1 MMLQGFAF
9 FLAALFWVL
18 TAFYGVIASQAFIQE
33 QFLAPRLFPP
43 VAFFA
48 DWHAA
53 IGLAMVAPW
62 TIVRLLGERTARVIA
77 AAVVSV
83 AGLALI
89 ALVAPLPVAPTSTT
103 SLITVTVGLVAMTL
117 LSVAEWKP
125 SASCT
130 LSAAMPASE
139 RTAADLIACLLAA
152 VGAALAQGVA
162 TLVVTGSAPVAS
174 GSAHGLRLH
183 LLLGGAGFL
192 CLALVRALAELSPRR
207 RRLIERVLT
216 GGAMAA
222 VLSAFLLFVVLASV
236 SIRGAAGAAIAVAM
250 GAAIALAMI
259 ARGAGADS
267 TSSDGVA
274 DAVSSLAPRLTK
286 QWWGFALWLVA
297 MTAFAAAVAIASHTA
312 DWNFVL
318 ARTGV
323 VITWML
329 TLAGA
334 IAVTR
339 GIRMAAAALSFA
351 TAAVILAGH
360 LWLPAATPAPAS
372 AALDPGSRWL
382 AEMLEPATRA
392 AEDGDIVGLLH
403 ARTNIPRG
411 TTIEPVDVSLATL
424 DGEPSTQRPHIFVFV
439 VDSLRRDYLS
449 PYNPKVTFTPSIAAL
464 AGDSLVFR
472 NAFTQ
477 YGATGLSV
485 PSLWV
490 GGPILHKQY
499 VTPFAP
505 MNSLAKLLD
514 HERYR
519 QWIGMDNIM
528 DVILPASDA
537 REPLDQGVAVK
548 DFRMCN
554 TLVDIRTRLAGG
566 APDAPV
572 FVYSLPQDVHVSVVG
587 REGATPVDG
596 RSYEGFY
603 APVAS
608 RVARLDACLGEFVND
623 LKSLGLYDQSVIV
636 LTSDHGDSLGEEGRM
651 GHAYSLHPEVIRVP
665 MIVHVPAAMRSQWSW
680 DVERAAFT
688 TDVTPTL
695 YRLLGHDT
703 HAPAEFF
710 GESLAHPAGVTLP
723 MPADRMVAASYGAV
737 YGALLDGGRRYYVFD
752 AIAMREMAFSIG
764 SDANAG
770 TRIDVTANIQQR
782 GLAVIRR
789 TVDDISRFY
798 RYPAASA
805 TSRIATRH

>member
-339 GIRMAAAALSFA
+339 GIRMAAAALSFGCRPQRRPRRRRLSIPARAGSLRCSNRRRERLRMA
-351 TAAVILAGH
+351 TS
-360 LWLPAATPAPAS
+360 S
-372 AALDPGSRWL
+372 ACC
-382 AEMLEPATRA
+382 TRA
-392 AEDGDIVGLLH
+392 RIFRG
-403 ARTNIPRG
+403 ARQSNRSTSVWRRW
-411 TTIEPVDVSLATL
+411 TVSRRRNVRTSSCSS
-424 DGEPSTQRPHIFVFV
+424 STV
-439 VDSLRRDYLS
+439 S
-449 PYNPKVTFTPSIAAL
+449 
-464 AGDSLVFR
+464 
-472 NAFTQ
+472 
-477 YGATGLSV
+477 GAT
-485 PSLWV
+485 
-490 GGPILHKQY
+490 I
-499 VTPFAP
+499 
-505 MNSLAKLLD
+505 
-514 HERYR
+514 
-519 QWIGMDNIM
+519 
-528 DVILPASDA
+528 
-537 REPLDQGVAVK
+537 
-548 DFRMCN
+548 C
-554 TLVDIRTRLAGG
+554 
-566 APDAPV
+566 
-572 FVYSLPQDVHVSVVG
+572 
-587 REGATPVDG
+587 
-596 RSYEGFY
+596 
-603 APVAS
+603 
-608 RVARLDACLGEFVND
+608 
-623 LKSLGLYDQSVIV
+623 
-636 LTSDHGDSLGEEGRM
+636 
-651 GHAYSLHPEVIRVP
+651 
-665 MIVHVPAAMRSQWSW
+665 
-680 DVERAAFT
+680 
-688 TDVTPTL
+688 
-695 YRLLGHDT
+695 
-703 HAPAEFF
+703 
-710 GESLAHPAGVTLP
+710 
-723 MPADRMVAASYGAV
+723 
-737 YGALLDGGRRYYVFD
+737 
-752 AIAMREMAFSIG
+752 
-764 SDANAG
+764 
-770 TRIDVTANIQQR
+770 
-782 GLAVIRR
+782 RR
-789 TVDDISRFY
+789 T
-798 RYPAASA
+798 
-805 TSRIATRH
+805 TRR